1 MNNIA
6 EQLNDIDEVQR
17 CREVRRALERTHRTL
32 DGLCAWLDKM
42 DRDRKHKASRRP
54 RASGRRHAGK
64 SSIASS

>member
-1 MNNIA
+1 MSNIA

-42 DRDRKHKASRRP
+42 DRDRKHKVSRRP
-54 RASGRRHAGK
+54 RVSRRRHAGK